1 MRYLQRIIPTTFFGL
16 FCIGIWLL
24 SSGKITFF
32 QKTASHNVA
41 ASASTESIEKTQTNT
56 SSYTKNDTESH
67 MTITPANIVWFS
79 NYYRSEEGIR
89 PLIQRKALNDSAR
102 AKNNHMLAHDYFAHT
117 QPNTSIGFES
127 FIDQQQYSF
136 IKIGENLAMGDY
148 STSQEVVEAWMKSA
162 SHRKNI
168 LDPDYIEIGV
178 NVAHGII
185 HGKNVILI
193 TQHFGRPS
201 KTCPAINENTQN
213 MIGTL
218 TKKIE
223 QLRTE
228 ILIQQKE
235 LEGSGAQDTESPVR
249 IAEYNKLVDS
259 YNTFVKNLQVMI
271 DTYNEQVRAFET
283 CVYNKK

>member
-1 MRYLQRIIPTTFFGL
+1 MRYLQRIIPTVFFGL

-24 SSGKITFF
+24 LSGKITLFSSLP
-32 QKTASHNVA
+32 TSDT
-41 ASASTESIEKTQTNT
+41 ASASKASVEKIPIT
-56 SSYTKNDTESH
+56 SFAENEKESH
-67 MTITPANIVWFS
+67 MAITPANIVWFS
-79 NYYRSEEGIR
+79 NYYRSQEGIR
-89 PLIQRKALNDSAR
+89 PLIQRKALNNSAR

-117 QPNTSIGFES
+117 QPNTSTGFET

-148 STSQEVVEAWMKSA
+148 TTSQEVVEAWMKST

-168 LDPDYIEIGV
+168 LDADYTEIGV
-178 NVAHGII
+178 HVASGII

-213 MIGTL
+213 MIGVL

-223 QLRTE
+223 QLRAE

-235 LEGSGAQDTESPVR
+235 LEGSGVQDTDSSIR

-271 DTYNEQVRAFET
+271 DTYNEQVRAFEA
-283 CVYNKK
+283 CAHDKK